1 MKIIWTGKMRPK
13 ISIHGS
19 CVTRDLAEFHDYE
32 VVHYQARSSLCTKS
46 GESIDYDSEKLIN
59 IQSKFQRRMVEWD
72 LNKKSF
78 SSRNADCIIIDL
90 IDERF
95 DVFTK
100 ENAHATCS
108 QAFFQSG
115 VLSTMKGN
123 FNRVDRGSEN
133 YFDLFRHGTQEFTN
147 FIDRPVILHNARWAS
162 TYRQD
167 GQVHDFENQEKIEF
181 ENELLDGLTKI
192 VTEEIAVESIIDS
205 PMNSIADSAHKWGL
219 ANFHF
224 IPEYYS
230 ALDQQLIEWFSVF
243 NG

>member
-1 MKIIWTGKMRPK
+1 MKFIRTGDMRPK

-32 VVHYQARSSLCTKS
+32 VLHYQARSSLCTKS
-46 GESIDYDSEKLIN
+46 GESIDYDSEKLSN

-78 SSRNADCIIIDL
+78 SSYNADCIIIDL

-95 DVFTK
+95 DVFTS
-100 ENAHATCS
+100 ESAHATRS

-115 VLSTMKGN
+115 VLSTMKGDFKRIN
-123 FNRVDRGSEN
+123 RGSED
-133 YFDLFRHGTQEFTN
+133 YFDLFRLGTQKFSN

-162 TYRQD
+162 TYRKD
-167 GQVHDFENQEKIEF
+167 EQVHDFENQEKIQF
-181 ENELLDGLTKI
+181 ENELLNDLTKI

-205 PMNSIADSAHKWGL
+205 QTNLIADSTHKWGL
-219 ANFHF
+219 ANFHY
-224 IPEYYS
+224 IPEYYL
-230 ALDQQLIEWFSVF
+230 ALDQQLINWFSAF